1 MEKKE
6 EKVEKEQGY
15 TEQYAGIIMLR
26 KGRLI
31 EKDVWFGTVG
41 NQMVSDQVYDSKEEL
56 IENLNN
62 ITIERICKIATGVF
76 GRVVEMVKD
85 NKR

>member
-1 MEKKE
+1 ME
-6 EKVEKEQGY
+6 EKAEEKQDY
-15 TEQYAGIIMLR
+15 TEQYAGIIMIR

-56 IENLNN
+56 IENLNK
-62 ITIERICKIATGVF
+62 ITIERICKIAAGVF
-76 GRVVEMVKD
+76 GRVVELVKD
-85 NKR
+85 NKQ